1 MNANSVYYIGHEHS
15 VCEDYALAEVYPT
28 SFAFAIVCDGCSAS
42 TDVDFGARVLAL
54 SAKRAL
60 KWEPD
65 YTPSKFAEVS
75 IQNASR
81 VYDIFPSLHPQALDA
96 TLLAAWVRNNN
107 LTAYLFGDG
116 VLIHKT
122 KTSVNS
128 IHIQLSSG
136 APDYLSYSLDAARM
150 AAYKAMKDN
159 NKEVVISANGV
170 VRTQIYEPFKPFI
183 YDEIVEEGDVISLI
197 SDGIN
202 SFRKSDYTPIPW
214 QDLVDEFTGFKTT
227 EGEFVARRISAF
239 KRKCLKEGITHSDD
253 ISIASIIV

>member
-1 MNANSVYYIGHEHS
+1 MNANSVYYIGHEHTI
-15 VCEDYALAEVYPT
+15 CEDYSIAEAYPP

-54 SAKRAL
+54 SAKRTL
-60 KWEPD
+60 KWND
-65 YTPSKFAEVS
+65 GYSPSEFANVT
-75 IQNASR
+75 IQNAAR
-81 VYDIFPSLHPQALDA
+81 VYDVFPALHPQALDA
-96 TLLAAWVRNNN
+96 TLLAAWVHNNN

-128 IHIQLSSG
+128 IHIQLTSG
-136 APDYLSYSLDAARM
+136 APDYLSYSLAPARM
-150 AAYKAMKDN
+150 ECYKAMKDN
-159 NKEVVISANGV
+159 KKEVITSINYVI
-170 VRTQIYEPFKPFI
+170 TPEIYEPFYPFI
-183 YDEIVEEGDVISLI
+183 YTCPVEEGDIIAVI

-202 SFRKSDYTPIPW
+202 SFRKADYTPIPW
-214 QDLVDEFTGFKTT
+214 QDLIGEFTGFKTT